1 MAARAVWRP
10 PWYAWALL
18 AVAILGVLHRLDP
31 SRLQGRWI
39 LITPALV
46 LAGVLALRRLWQLPP
61 AATTCA
67 ALALTIFSG
76 AWGQIGLGGL
86 PVDRLLLAIV
96 VLQLFLLA
104 PGVAQIP
111 RAQVRSVHLLM
122 ALTAIYATGSAL
134 AAGTLGS
141 ETGLLSLIDLFGLAP
156 YLMFLLAPTIFAGR
170 RERRMLLGT
179 LVCVG
184 LYLGLTAIFE
194 SLGPHG
200 LVFPRYI
207 LHVDAATPGERA
219 GGPFQS
225 SLAEGFAT
233 YSCAVAAAIAWV
245 QWRAEGRRR
254 LATLA
259 ALAAAVCVFGSFVT
273 LERGVWIAAVLASV
287 ATGLATR
294 AGRRWIAPGL
304 IACALVIGGALA
316 LSPSL
321 SHKTAN
327 RASSQISVWDRQ
339 NQTYAGLRMIAA
351 KPLFGFGWERYRSD
365 SFDYFRQSP
374 DFPMYGYKPSN
385 AVQGEKTLPLHDTYL
400 AYTVEL
406 GLVGALLWLAT
417 LLWGVGR
424 AICTPPASGELR
436 RWKLGLL
443 AIAVFFLVVAI
454 FNPSQAPFSVMLL
467 WLWAGVAQGS
477 RSLATQARRARARAR
492 PEHPSAPLS
501 AEWA

>member
-10 PWYAWALL
+10 PWYAWGLLVVASL
-18 AVAILGVLHRLDP
+18 AVLQRLDP
-31 SRLQGRWI
+31 SRLHGRWI
-39 LITPALV
+39 AITPVLV
-46 LAGVLALRRLWQLPP
+46 IVGVLALRRLWQLPP
-61 AATTCA
+61 AATACA

-86 PVDRLLLAIV
+86 PIDRMLLAIV

-111 RAQVRSVHLLM
+111 RVQVRSVHLLI
-122 ALTAIYATGSAL
+122 ALTVIYATGSAL

-156 YLMFLLAPTIFAGR
+156 YLMFLLAPTIFAGA
-170 RERRMLLGT
+170 RERRMLLTT

-194 SLGPHG
+194 SLGPHA

-233 YSCAVAAAIAWV
+233 YACAVAATIAWV

-254 LATLA
+254 LA
-259 ALAAAVCVFGSFVT
+259 ALAASSAIVCVFGSFVT
-273 LERGVWIAAVLASV
+273 LERGVWIAALLASV
-287 ATGLATR
+287 TAGLATS

-304 IACALVIGGALA
+304 IACALLIGGALA

-351 KPLFGFGWERYRSD
+351 KPLFGFGWERYRRD

-374 DFPMYGYKPSN
+374 DYPMYGFKPSN

-400 AYTVEL
+400 AYAVEL
-406 GLVGALLWLAT
+406 GLVGALLWLAS
-417 LLWGVGR
+417 LLWGVGQ
-424 AICTPPASGELR
+424 AVCTPAASGELR
-436 RWKLGLL
+436 RWKIGLL
-443 AIAVFFLVVAI
+443 AIGVFFLVVAI

-477 RSLATQARRARARAR
+477 RSLATQARRASARERAKR
-492 PEHPSAPLS
+492 PRVAAS